1 MGYQFWSWLTT
12 WETTT
17 GPKWV
22 PEKFPRSLVP
32 EKILLPT
39 TTTFRGDYQLVVF
52 NRLGRHPGVQAET
65 RLHAQ
70 YVAAWLQL
78 AIL

>member
-1 MGYQFWSWLTT
+1 MQNLL
-12 WETTT
+12 
-17 GPKWV
+17 
-22 PEKFPRSLVP
+22 RLVY
-32 EKILLPT
+32 EKILLLSSV
-39 TTTFRGDYQLVVF
+39 TFRGDYQLVVF